1 MEITVVHC
9 ALLSCKS
16 HDKRVSDT
24 KSIQN
29 LADWSWSGGNK
40 VETFKSQ
47 RLSNDNIIKPKINNK
62 LPNSLQTLNFNKA
75 LLNISADY
83 CKGSRSYNLL
93 LKYRLKS

>member
-47 RLSNDNIIKPKINNK
+47 EDSQMIILSNQK
-62 LPNSLQTLNFNKA
+62 
-75 LLNISADY
+75 
-83 CKGSRSYNLL
+83 
-93 LKYRLKS
+93 

>member
-29 LADWSWSGGNK
+29 LADWSWLGGNK

-47 RLSNDNIIKPKINNK
+47 EDSQMIILSN
-62 LPNSLQTLNFNKA
+62 
-75 LLNISADY
+75 
-83 CKGSRSYNLL
+83 
-93 LKYRLKS
+93 